1 MKTKG
6 FYRKNMNKE
15 PTNKNFLA
23 FRPTSFSLLGPCSAK
38 MGAVAWPKIHP
49 NALENFGSNYLRKPK
64 SLEFSQKSYL
74 CVSEVHE
81 FNNALFL
88 CQTTEKR
95 SFSPFLYK
103 NVHNCIM

>member
-49 NALENFGSNYLRKPK
+49 NALENFGSNLSAQAQKFGIFAKKLSLRI
-64 SLEFSQKSYL
+64 
-74 CVSEVHE
+74 
-81 FNNALFL
+81 
-88 CQTTEKR
+88 R
-95 SFSPFLYK
+95 SP
-103 NVHNCIM
+103 